1 MMGYPENIAFCK
13 FWFADWPT
21 LGSLVGQNGVAGLPP
36 LPSANSAG
44 LRHHFWCNRRK
55 CDLVLASKS
64 TAAPKFYDYFRPVK
78 KSSRKGADLH
88 NLNALAGV
96 QNGWLGRTKK
106 CLIRPCRIGS
116 ASQEFVS
123 PHDTESP
130 FFLLS

>member
-55 CDLVLASKS
+55 CNLGLASKS
-64 TAAPKFYDYFRPVK
+64 AAVQRRSFTTIFAPS
-78 KSSRKGADLH
+78 KSHQGKA
-88 NLNALAGV
+88 
-96 QNGWLGRTKK
+96 RT
-106 CLIRPCRIGS
+106 S
-116 ASQEFVS
+116 
-123 PHDTESP
+123 TT
-130 FFLLS
+130 